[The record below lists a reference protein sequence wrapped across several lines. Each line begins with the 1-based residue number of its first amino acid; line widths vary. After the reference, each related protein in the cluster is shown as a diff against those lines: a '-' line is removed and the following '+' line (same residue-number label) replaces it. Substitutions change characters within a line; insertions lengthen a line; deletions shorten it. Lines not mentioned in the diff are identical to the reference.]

1 MSKAPHF
8 MFDRLAHYVWALAQP
23 WPSNPE
29 GYDVRWMVPNYEE
42 FDQANIATIESL
54 LLDEIRAD
62 AKHQRQFWLRFDGA
76 LDAIGMLESDG
87 YNLSG
92 SGSEITASAYE
103 NQEAS
108 RKKDPYTSFVKA
120 NVERVKNH
128 YRNVPIMYEAHAE
141 DKERFGEA
149 VRGMNEYNNKILE
162 INHWSQV
169 RDAYIHDGV
178 AFGSGVLDVR
188 HKKDM
193 MLPEDTWFE
202 ERIRSGQPLEISEFM
217 RFDRLANTHRVEY
230 VPTFELVRHRY
241 ARGEASR
248 DLNHPCHAI
257 ITRVQQRA
265 ISEVSAEYPHLD
277 GELSPKRH
285 QVYVETNPL
294 SRLIDRD
301 KRTITQFNAQI
312 KMPLYYELPLQI
324 HIGGGQVETYTKMR
338 RRYAVIEVVILDGY
352 GIVDMSVDAYAHN
365 GPTYVQWMH
374 TPSSKHGCGIG
385 LPKYGR
391 DMERVRNIMMN
402 GQLRFFGTMVKGGGF
417 YMKGVMDPSVIE
429 NRSKE
434 NTWIGIDPKSLP
446 QEYRNRPI
454 GELIQDSRPTSMPAV
469 YDQLMMRAED
479 AANRAMMVPD
489 ASRGIKQGN
498 SGRQELILTD
508 QAEQV
513 MASGTSAYENSFLP
527 LGRKVHSNIVQF
539 DGRRWIE
546 VETTDPSG
554 QPLHIDLNAPD
565 ELEERYD
572 EHTDQYYVVP
582 TLIRNNLLTM
592 RYATRLATRSL
603 IPTNPAQRLF
613 FYQDL
618 IQRIYEILQSGPQG
632 LVILRFMNQHA
643 FASVPGLEDLIA
655 RLQDIYNAQIEQQ
668 SEMAMA
674 QQQLDQ
680 ERQQR
685 EDAHKAAEL
694 TQNKQRL
701 DQNNVAQVMDGV
713 AKLLKAAKDDPKAQ
727 QLVDQFM
734 NQVQN

>member
-1 MSKAPHF
+1 

-29 GYDVRWMVPNYEE
+29 GYDVRWMVPSYEA
-42 FDQANIATIESL
+42 FDQANIATIESFL
-54 LLDEIRAD
+54 MDEIRVD
-62 AKHQRQFWLRFDGA
+62 ARHQKQFWLRFDGA

-87 YNLSG
+87 YGLSG
-92 SGSEITASAYE
+92 SGELTAGAYE
-103 NQEAS
+103 EQEKS

-141 DKERFGEA
+141 DKELFGEA
-149 VRGMNEYNNKILE
+149 VRGLNEYNAKILE
-162 INHWSQV
+162 INHWNQI

-178 AFGSGVLDVR
+178 SFGSGVLDVR

-193 MLPEDTWFE
+193 MIPEDTWFE
-202 ERIRSGQPLEISEFM
+202 EHVRSGRPLEISDFM
-217 RFDRLANTHRVEY
+217 RFDRLANTHKIEY
-230 VPTFELVRHRY
+230 VPTFELIRHRY

-248 DLNHPCHAI
+248 DLNHSCHSI

-265 ISEVSAEYPHLD
+265 ISEVAAEYPHLD
-277 GELSPKRH
+277 GELSPSRH
-285 QVYVETNPL
+285 QVYVDTNPFA
-294 SRLIDRD
+294 RLIDLD
-301 KRTITQFNAQI
+301 QRTITQFNAQI

-324 HIGGGQVETYTKMR
+324 HLGGGRVETYTKLR
-338 RRYAVIEVVILDGY
+338 RRYAVVEVVILDGY
-352 GIVDMSVDAYAHN
+352 GIADMTIDAYAHN
-365 GPTYVQWMH
+365 GPTFVQWMH

-417 YMKGVMDPSVIE
+417 YLKGVLDPNAIE
-429 NRSKE
+429 KRSKE

-469 YDQLMMRAED
+469 YDQLMLRAED

-527 LGRKVHSNIVQF
+527 LGKKVHSNIIQH
-539 DGRRWIE
+539 DGSRWIE

-554 QPLHIDLNAPD
+554 APEIINLNEPA

-572 EHTDQYYVVP
+572 EHTDDYYVVP
-582 TLIRNNLLTM
+582 ILIRNNLLTM
-592 RYATRLATRSL
+592 RYTTRLSTRSL

-632 LVILRFMNQHA
+632 LVILRFMNKYA
-643 FASVPGLEDLIA
+643 FASVPGLEDLIN
-655 RLQDIYNAQIEQQ
+655 QMQEIYNAQIEQQ
-668 SEMAMA
+668 SEVALAERQME
-674 QQQLDQ
+674 Q
-680 ERQQR
+680 ERQQK
-685 EDAHKAAEL
+685 EDAARAAEL
-694 TQNKQRL
+694 AQNKQRL
-701 DQNNVAQVMDGV
+701 DQNNVAQVMDGIS
-713 AKLLKAAKDDPKAQ
+713 KLLKAAKDNPGAQ
-727 QLVDQFM
+727 RVVDQFI
-734 NQVQN
+734 NQTKN

>member
-1 MSKAPHF
+1 MPKAPHF
-8 MFDRLAHYVWALAQP
+8 IFDRLAHYVWALSQP
-23 WPSNPE
+23 WPSNPS
-29 GYDVRWMVPNYEE
+29 GYDVQWMVPNYEE
-42 FDQANIATIESL
+42 FEQANINTIESL
-54 LLDEIRAD
+54 LLSEIMAD
-62 AKHQRQFWLRFDGA
+62 ARHQQQYWLQVDGA

-87 YNLSG
+87 YNLSSSNAG
-92 SGSEITASAYE
+92 ISAGAYKK
-103 NQEAS
+103 QEES

-141 DKERFGEA
+141 DSDMFGEA
-149 VRGMNEYNNKILE
+149 VRGLNEYNAKILE
-162 INHWSQV
+162 INHWNQI

-193 MLPEDTWFE
+193 MVPEDTWFE
-202 ERIRSGQPLEISEFM
+202 EYARSGQPLEIDDLM
-217 RFDRLANTHRVEY
+217 RFDRLANTHRIEY

-241 ARGEASR
+241 ARGETSR
-248 DLNHPCHAI
+248 DLNSSCHSI

-265 ISEVSAEYPHLD
+265 ISQVAIEYPHLD
-277 GELSPKRH
+277 TELSPSRH
-285 QVYVETNPL
+285 QVYIDTNPFA
-294 SRLIDRD
+294 RLIDID
-301 KRTITQFNAQI
+301 KRTITQFNVQI
-312 KMPLYYELPLQI
+312 KMPLVYDLPLQI
-324 HIGGGQVETYTKMR
+324 HLGGGQVETHIKR
-338 RRYAVIEVVILDGY
+338 RKRYAVVEVVILDGY
-352 GIVDMSVDAYAHN
+352 GIADMTIDAYAHN

-417 YMKGVMDPSVIE
+417 YLKGVLDPKVIE
-429 NRSKE
+429 QRSRE
-434 NTWIGIDPKSLP
+434 NTWVGIDPKSLP

-454 GELIQDSRPTSMPAV
+454 GDLIQDSRPTSMPAV

-513 MASGTSAYENSFLP
+513 MASGTSGYENSFLP
-527 LGRKVHSNIVQF
+527 LGKKVHSNIIQY
-539 DGRRWIE
+539 DGARWIE
-546 VETTDPSG
+546 VETKEPSG
-554 QPLHIDLNAPD
+554 ESIIINLNEPS
-565 ELEERYD
+565 EVEERYD
-572 EHTDQYYVVP
+572 EHTDQYYIVP
-582 TLIRNNLLTM
+582 TLIRNNLMTM
-592 RYATRLATRSL
+592 RYTTRLATRSL

-632 LVILRFMNQHA
+632 LVILRFMNKHA
-643 FASVPGLEDLIA
+643 FASVPGLENLIDQM
-655 RLQDIYNAQIEQQ
+655 QDIYTAQIEQQ
-668 SEMAMA
+668 SEMALA
-674 QQQLDQ
+674 QKQLEQ
-680 ERQQR
+680 ERQDK
-685 EDAHKAAEL
+685 EDAVAAAEL

-701 DQNNVAQVMDGV
+701 DQNNVAQVMDGIS
-713 AKLLKAAKDDPKAQ
+713 KLLKASKDNPESQ
-727 QLVDQFM
+727 QLVNRFV
-734 NQVQN
+734 NNL